1 MGMNRRGKFGI
12 PAKRILD
19 ADLIGTPESLLD
31 FAAKSGISMCPLDV
45 RSVAE
50 KLGIHVM
57 DDSSL
62 REEISGVLEKD
73 ERGKWTM
80 RVNASHHPNRKRY
93 TIAHE
98 LGHFCLHKHQEI
110 FFEDQLF
117 FRGLERTTTEW
128 QANAF
133 ASAILMPENQFQT
146 FLHQGICDIDELAKK
161 FEVSSLALRI
171 RAKELGFSGHG
182 LK

>member
-1 MGMNRRGKFGI
+1 MNRKGKFGI
-12 PAKRILD
+12 PARKTLD
-19 ADLIGTPESLLD
+19 ADLIGTPESLLN
-31 FAAKSGISMCPLDV
+31 FAEKSGLKICPLDV
-45 RSVAE
+45 YGIAE
-50 KLGIHVM
+50 KLGIHVT

-62 REEISGVLEKD
+62 QENISGILEKD
-73 ERGKWTM
+73 ENGKWTM

-98 LGHFCLHKHQEI
+98 LGHFCLHKHQEM

-117 FRGLERTTTEW
+117 FRGLERTKTEW

-133 ASAILMPENQFQT
+133 ASAILMPENQFQA
-146 FLHQGICDIDELAKK
+146 FLNQGICDVDKLAQE
-161 FEVSSLALRI
+161 FEVSTLALRI
-171 RAKELGFSGHG
+171 RAQELGFSGHG